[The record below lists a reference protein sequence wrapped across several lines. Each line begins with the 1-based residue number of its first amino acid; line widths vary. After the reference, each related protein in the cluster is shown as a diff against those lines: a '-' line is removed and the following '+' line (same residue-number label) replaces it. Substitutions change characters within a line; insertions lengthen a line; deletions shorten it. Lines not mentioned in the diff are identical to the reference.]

1 MMDQLF
7 LLTAACIIAVI
18 ESFGDLSCHYLNL
31 LFLLSIYLA
40 ICIFLHSCLSLIYI
54 CQKLLSV
61 FRCF

>member
-31 LFLLSIYLA
+31 LFLLSLYLA
-40 ICIFLHSCLSLIYI
+40 ICI
-54 CQKLLSV
+54 
-61 FRCF
+61 